1 MVRDTDVEYGLELC
15 DRANKYNERPQGWYN
30 WPLIIYHS
38 RIGNYKKSLEHS
50 IAGNFKD
57 DNNIAQTS
65 ILYWLNGEKEAALKR
80 YSEVKK
86 LNNNYT
92 VTEYKR
98 FFMEIYDNK
107 GIENHLD
114 VLKEIESAYEKQ

>member
-15 DRANKYNERPQGWYN
+15 DLANKYNEKPQGWYN
-30 WPLIIYHS
+30 WPLIIYYS

-65 ILYWLNGEKEAALKR
+65 TLYWLNGEKEAALKR
-80 YSEVKK
+80 YTEVKK
-86 LNNNYT
+86 LIIATIQLRITSDFLWKYMT
-92 VTEYKR
+92 
-98 FFMEIYDNK
+98 I
-107 GIENHLD
+107 
-114 VLKEIESAYEKQ
+114 KE